1 MGFLDL
7 LGKGFKT
14 ITGIQAYQDRKA
26 ANRMK
31 ETAESIKNYINDK
44 NESLKN
50 EANEALEYLGHVRL
64 NTLKNTIG
72 PFLNYI
78 DLIGLQTTSKEYQI
92 TGDISIS
99 RQEIQELGTIEMNAS
114 EALKATGIAGSI
126 ATVALTGV
134 PSAVTWAVGQFA
146 AASTGI
152 AIKSLSGAA
161 ATKAT
166 LAWLGGGAVSAG
178 GGGVAVGT
186 TVLSGITYASA
197 GIFALASAGLIA
209 GMHYSKKKTEAYQY
223 LADVQ
228 KWAKEA
234 EVGFTLI
241 EGIIAKANEMADLTE
256 RLGEKAIEQLSYLDP
271 LIPDFSANDKI
282 CVTSFQIC
290 RMLIKAISEISQ
302 VPLLDESTGELS
314 QASGIA
320 VNNVKTIVNK
330 EL

>member
-1 MGFLDL
+1 MGFFGAV
-7 LGKGFKT
+7 GKGLKI
-14 ITGIQAYQDRKA
+14 ITGVQAWQDRKE
-26 ANRMK
+26 ANRLK
-31 ETAESIKNYINDK
+31 ESAENIQYYVNEK
-44 NESLKN
+44 NERLQK
-50 EANEALEYLGHVRL
+50 EANEALIYLGHVRL
-64 NTLKNTIG
+64 NTLKNTVS
-72 PFLNYI
+72 PFLHYI
-78 DLIGLQTTSKEYQI
+78 ELIGLQSTSKEYQI

-99 RQEIQELGTIEMNAS
+99 RQEMQELGTIEMNTS

-146 AASTGI
+146 AASTGV

-178 GGGVAVGT
+178 GGGVALGT

-197 GIFALASAGLIA
+197 GVFALASAGLIA
-209 GMHYSKKKTEAYQY
+209 GMHYSKKKTEAFQY
-223 LADVQ
+223 LEDVQ
-228 KWAKEA
+228 RWAKEA
-234 EVGFTLI
+234 EAGFNLI

-256 RLGEKAIEQLSYLDP
+256 RLGKKAIDQLSYLDP

-282 CVTSFQIC
+282 CVTNFQNC

-302 VPLLDESTGELS
+302 VPLLDENTGELS
-314 QASGIA
+314 QTLGIA
-320 VNNVKTIVNK
+320 ISNVKTIVNK